1 MTVKLTSNKAA
12 AVTDDLAFIVRNA
25 IAYIK
30 VLEAEL
36 ARCKQVCAA
45 PSEAWRKEAALAEP
59 VEPAA
64 WIHTD
69 PDKPRVKFLEGRE
82 DEPGYR
88 GRWGKTPLYTAPPR
102 CPNCASLED
111 QNTELDRKLAEME
124 RKLFELQ
131 AAVFRSQGIRCSDVG
146 T

>member
-1 MTVKLTSNKAA
+1 MKCDYPNCEAGSAGTYCRASCVQLTKDRA
-12 AVTDDLAFIVRNA
+12 
-25 IAYIK
+25 
-30 VLEAEL
+30 
-36 ARCKQVCAA
+36 
-45 PSEAWRKEAALAEP
+45 
-59 VEPAA
+59 AA

-69 PDKPRVKFLEGRE
+69 PDKPRVKFLEWRE